1 MSAITI
7 RPVEQGDL
15 EALTAI
21 YNHYIRETPV
31 TFDLEPK
38 TLSQRQS
45 WLDGFAAAGR
55 YRCFVAVKDG
65 RAIGWASSH
74 RYNERAAYDVTIA
87 SSIYL
92 APDACGQGLGRRLY
106 ATLFDALKDEDIHSV
121 FGGITLPNEA
131 SVRLHRAFGFEPVG
145 VYREVGRKFGRYW
158 DVAAYVKPFP

>member
-7 RPVEQGDL
+7 RPVEQADL